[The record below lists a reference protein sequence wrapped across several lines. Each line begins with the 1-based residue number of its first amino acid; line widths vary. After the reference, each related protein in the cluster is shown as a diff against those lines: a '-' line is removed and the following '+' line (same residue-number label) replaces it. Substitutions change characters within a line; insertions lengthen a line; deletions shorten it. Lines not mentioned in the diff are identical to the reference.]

1 MIATVKVLTL
11 RARSGSDLAR
21 AARAVSAYVEGGQP
35 QEMSPLRRYYGEGL
49 APGRARGSAAE
60 LVGLAAGRPVSGVA
74 LERLLRG
81 EHAVTERPLL
91 AASGSAGRALSTGDR
106 GPRVGAGNELLTLEE
121 AARRIGVSAAY
132 LRQLAVRTTDRSS
145 ADADGVG
152 AGWPEG
158 SASGEAVTSRGPHL
172 AAVKE
177 VGTGRWVVSAAEV
190 DRFRAERV
198 PPAVVLGYDVTASA
212 PKAISLLRAFGDEE
226 IRRDVAA
233 AMDVGVEAM
242 LGYLER
248 HAAVGTINGRNRPG
262 LGLAVASYLHE
273 VSRSDEAH
281 LHVHSIVVNAIAVPD
296 IDEHGRPAVDGEGRP
311 VVDWRALDGEVFLAH
326 VKTAGYV
333 GAAAL
338 RHELTR
344 RRGLRWGLVRNGV
357 AELAGF
363 PQELLAAFSTR
374 HGEVQAEYAQ
384 LVAEG
389 MTPGGVTAAAA
400 QRGSRAAKKV
410 LADAQVRRIQL
421 ERLTAAG
428 WTPEGIRRL
437 ATAAPDRPCSV
448 SSDDVAALCETLTGP
463 TGLTER
469 NATFDRQAVVRQ
481 VASWAVDRLP
491 AEQIEQ
497 LADQVL
503 ADRRVVLLGHDT
515 SRARRAPAPVYTT
528 QELLEAEDTVLALCR
543 QGRVDAGAPPRILVD
558 QTTLE
563 AHLADACQP
572 LPLDGSA
579 AAGSPGEAARPEGAP
594 AGPLLAA
601 EQVTLVRRLLSSG
614 DLVRPV
620 VGPAGSGKTEAMR
633 LLTRIVQASGGTV
646 FATAHGGR
654 QTEELTDRIAVPGRV
669 VSGWLTL
676 LDHTDDP
683 SQVWPAGSVLIV
695 DEATQ
700 VSTRDAAR
708 LLRYATQ
715 TGTVIVLLGDPAQL
729 GSVGAGGWYA
739 HLVAVS
745 PDVPALGAL
754 HRQVGAALAPVRA
767 ALGALR
773 ADTGASARKALE
785 MLAAAGRIRLFD
797 SREALLDQVVDDWY
811 AERAA
816 LHDTATAPRD
826 TVGAGRPPTAP
837 GRNAGVSEGQA
848 GDRGRRRSGGPARPR
863 PAPLH
868 MMAERTRDV
877 DLLARAARARL
888 AADGSLTGPVLTV
901 AGREFQAGDE
911 VITLTQAGHTLIPD
925 GKPASAYIRT
935 GTVGRVVDVHLD
947 PDHPDRQA
955 LTVHFPGKGRVRV
968 PWTYLTHRFTDGRD
982 GGLGYAYAI
991 TAAKAEGSSMPTAR
1005 AVAPDDTSRAGLY
1018 VMLSRARTDLAAYVI
1033 RRPDL
1038 EADLDEEDWLPVLR
1052 DPTGPLERL
1061 GEHLAQSRTER
1072 LAREFD
1078 RLAHAAHRLRRSCT
1092 LADLAR
1098 LPAPTSPGATRPRS
1112 PSDGAPAGGHHSG
1125 AARTN
1130 DMPAPTAPNPR
1141 RTAPERADTALGT
1154 DPVAPPVARRAEL
1167 AAEAAIAAAAV
1178 TNPPAALVARL
1189 GPRPDDG
1196 GERILWDRAVGGL
1209 AVYHAR
1215 HQAGP
1220 ADDPGPAPSGPEPAG
1235 TLRTQWMLHHDQAVR
1250 IARAWSDGLPRHRSR
1265 ARMHGQAERVP
1276 RARVIAGIHA
1286 LLDHGHHP
1294 DTLLAALTSQE
1305 QTTVRTGAAGLDH
1318 RVTDL
1323 CEQEGLSPTDY
1334 LLPPP
1339 RPAHEDWQELVD
1351 LLRTCEIHHLARR
1364 PTAQLAN
1371 ERHRLLRTEAAASAT
1386 PVSLGD
1392 DAPADN
1398 AEPAVAA
1405 QDALTLIEAALDQQI
1420 ARAIFQAA
1428 IEPTEYLTG
1437 LLGDRPAVES
1447 DAAGWDDRAEI
1458 IERFRHR
1465 ELGLPYGALASSSA
1479 ETNPLRRAVG
1489 PRPVRSAATANYD
1502 QVLALDQEHAPTFDL

>member
-11 RARSGSDLAR
+11 RARNGADLAR

-35 QEMSPLRRYYGEGL
+35 REMSPLRRYYGEGL
-49 APGRARGSAAE
+49 APGRARGLAAE

-91 AASGSAGRALSTGDR
+91 AASGSAGRAVSAGDR
-106 GPRVGAGNELLTLEE
+106 GRPVGAGNDVLTLEE

-132 LRQLAVRTTDRSS
+132 LRQLAVRTADRSS
-145 ADADGVG
+145 ADADGFG
-152 AGWPEG
+152 AGRPEG

-172 AAVKE
+172 AAVRE
-177 VGTGRWVVSAAEV
+177 AGTGRWVVSAGEV
-190 DRFRAERV
+190 DRFRTARV

-233 AMDVGVEAM
+233 AMDAGVDAM

-281 LHVHSIVVNAIAVPD
+281 LHVHSIVVNAIAIPD

-344 RRGLRWGLVRNGV
+344 RRGLRWGPVRNGV
-357 AELAGF
+357 AELAAF
-363 PQELLAAFSTR
+363 PQKLLAAFSTR

-428 WTPEGIRRL
+428 WTPEGIRGL
-437 ATAAPDRPCSV
+437 AAAAPDRPPSV
-448 SSDDVAALCETLTGP
+448 SSDDVAELCETLTGP
-463 TGLTER
+463 TGLTEH
-469 NATFDRQAVVRQ
+469 NATFDRQVVVRQ

-491 AEQIEQ
+491 AEQIEH

-515 SRARRAPAPVYTT
+515 SRARRAPAPTYTT

-558 QTTLE
+558 QATLE

-572 LPLDGSA
+572 LPLNGSA
-579 AAGSPGEAARPEGAP
+579 AAGSPGEAARPEGAST
-594 AGPLLAA
+594 GPLLAA

-676 LDHTDDP
+676 LDHTDNP
-683 SQVWPAGSVLIV
+683 SQVWTAGSVLIV

-715 TGTVIVLLGDPAQL
+715 TGTVVILLGDPAQL

-739 HLVAVS
+739 HLVTVT

-754 HRQVGAALAPVRA
+754 HRQAGAALAPVRA

-797 SREALLDQVVDDWY
+797 SREALLDQVVNDWH

-826 TVGAGRPPTAP
+826 TASAG
-837 GRNAGVSEGQA
+837 GAGVSEGQA

-935 GTVGRVVDVHLD
+935 GTVGRIVDVHPD

-955 LTVHFPGKGRVRV
+955 LTAHFPGKGRVRV

-1061 GEHLAQSRTER
+1061 GEHLAQSRTKR

-1078 RLAHAAHRLRRSCT
+1078 PLAHAAHRLRRSHT

-1098 LPAPTSPGATRPRS
+1098 LPAPTSPDAHRATRPYS

-1141 RTAPERADTALGT
+1141 RTAPERADAALGA

-1167 AAEAAIAAAAV
+1167 AAEAALAAAAV
-1178 TNPPAALVARL
+1178 ANPPAVLVARL

-1215 HQAGP
+1215 HQQAGP
-1220 ADDPGPAPSGPEPAG
+1220 ADDPGPPPSGPEPAG
-1235 TLRTQWMLHHDQAVR
+1235 TLRTQWMLQHDQAVR

-1276 RARVIAGIHA
+1276 RARAIAGIHA

-1294 DTLLAALTSQE
+1294 DTLLAALTSHE
-1305 QTTVRTGAAGLDH
+1305 QTTVRTGAAVLDH
-1318 RVTDL
+1318 RVTDF

-1351 LLRTCEIHHLARR
+1351 VLRTCEIHHLARR
-1364 PTAQLAN
+1364 PTAQLAA
-1371 ERHRLLRTEAAASAT
+1371 ERRRLLRTAAAASAT
-1386 PVSLGD
+1386 PAPLGD
-1392 DAPADN
+1392 VDPSDNTGPA
-1398 AEPAVAA
+1398 AGA
-1405 QDALTLIEAALDQQI
+1405 QDALALIEAALEQQI
-1420 ARAIFQAA
+1420 ARAIFRAA

-1437 LLGDRPAVES
+1437 VLGDRSSAES
-1447 DAAGWDDRAEI
+1447 GAAGWDNRAEI
-1458 IERFRHR
+1458 VERFRHC
-1465 ELGLPYGALASSSA
+1465 ELGLPYGTPASA
-1479 ETNPLRRAVG
+1479 AEETNPLRRAVG
-1489 PRPVRSAATANYD
+1489 GRPTDPTAAAGYD
-1502 QVLALDQEHAPTFDL
+1502 QIRALSRAYAPTFDL